1 MEIVQRPKVLFIGNG
16 IYYNGNYKWKE
27 VIKRYVDNPSFSDMS
42 DKVPNTIKVLPAD
55 MKARK
60 HKARMEDAFKDY
72 PYNSNSDFMSF
83 LKLSSFDTII
93 TSNYTYDIENDLD
106 DKFLRI
112 KDKRAKYSRS
122 TAKRRDKKYL
132 VKTYN
137 LIEGCFDEKR
147 TIKIWH
153 MHGELR
159 NSDSIILSHD
169 AYGGLVGKIT
179 NYISSKYTNKQDKVE
194 YDSWIDYLLYADV
207 FFVGFGLDYSE
218 FDLWWLINKRM
229 KTPNHGEMY
238 FYHPITDDVIE
249 ERLKLLQCFDINV
262 NSLGYKKETID
273 YNKFYNE
280 VYKDIITVC
289 NDKKNTLANSAF
301 LLPNGEKHED

>member
-16 IYYNGNYKWKE
+16 VYYNKNFDWSE
-27 VIKRYVDNPSFSDMS
+27 VIEKYVGNSSFSGLS

-55 MKARK
+55 TKLKK
-60 HKARMEDAFKDY
+60 HKARIEEAF
-72 PYNSNSDFMSF
+72 SNYQYLSNPDFMKF
-83 LKLSSFDTII
+83 LEQSPIDTII
-93 TSNYTYDIENDLD
+93 TSNFTYDIENDLD
-106 DKFLRI
+106 KKFLGI

-122 TAKRRDKKYL
+122 TAKRKDKKYL
-132 VKTYN
+132 IKTYN
-137 LIEGCFDEKR
+137 LIDGCFDKKKTVR
-147 TIKIWH
+147 VWH

-249 ERLKLLQCFDINV
+249 ERLKLLQCFDIKV
-262 NSLGYKKETID
+262 NSLGDKKETID
-273 YNKFYNE
+273 YNKFYKE
-280 VYKDIITVC
+280 VYEDIITVC
-289 NDKKNTLANSAF
+289 NDKKNI
-301 LLPNGEKHED
+301 

>member
-1 MEIVQRPKVLFIGNG
+1 MLV
-16 IYYNGNYKWKE
+16 Y
-27 VIKRYVDNPSFSDMS
+27 D
-42 DKVPNTIKVLPAD
+42 
-55 MKARK
+55 
-60 HKARMEDAFKDY
+60 KDY